1 MSGWNKPKT
10 AEFKREFSS
19 FLSNLKIDSKETGG
33 RSDFNLYNAQ
43 RRFLS
48 GIFSGLEEDVHSFTI
63 LKSRQLGIT
72 TASLALD
79 LFWVGSHEGLQG
91 AVVFDT
97 DGNKE
102 KARTLIERYMESLPP
117 DFGFPA
123 SKRHYRG
130 GLVLENGSTLD
141 YLVAG
146 IKKSRGSGGLG
157 RSRALNFM
165 HATECSSW
173 ADEEG
178 LASLKESLA
187 ADFEN
192 RLYIWESTAR
202 GFNVF
207 YDMWEDAKAD
217 DLSQRAIFI
226 GWWAKE
232 VQSYAEGTPLFER
245 YGAALPVPEEEEK
258 IKLVWDKY
266 GHRVTQEQLAWIRH
280 KENPR
285 VDENRIEVDQ
295 VKSDMMSQE
304 QPWCVIAGT
313 RVGTDHGLI
322 PIEDARPGYQNTLG
336 RIVAAGPTGTAQTY
350 ELSTALGYRIVGTSN
365 HPVALAGGG
374 FIDLAG
380 AQAQRIKLCAPRF
393 AKHEHEV
400 RWKEGPVTSTVRV
413 TADFAR
419 LVGLYMGDGSLQG
432 AGKNGGA
439 GYFAVACDTKDHDIV
454 VEVQRLITTIF
465 GVDAPVRMQG
475 TTGCEEVRVGSRL
488 IVETFRK
495 LGLARNDIG
504 KTMRKVHVP
513 DFIWR
518 SPKPV
523 VREFLSGLFEADGFN
538 GYNAD
543 RVVLFSKWPDF
554 LADVQLLL
562 LGFGITCRRTS
573 RAAKT
578 AYRDRKSGTLKG
590 HSYTA
595 NELQLRGSESRA
607 FNERIGFLSA
617 RKRARFTERAP
628 KDTARKWRVAPPI
641 VLEDDVAHVTE
652 RAVETVYNLTV
663 EGEHLFDAN
672 GVLTHNT
679 EEEAFLTSGSTFFPG
694 ERLTEAT
701 KTAIHFPYKGYSYL
715 MGEDFLATVVD
726 PVRVAR
732 RARLKIWEE
741 PDPMGVYTIGADPAF
756 GSSDTGDRYVIQ
768 VLRCYADGLDQV
780 AEFADTVLTT
790 YQFAWIIAHLCG
802 YYANARLLMEI
813 NGPGMAVWNEFRVL
827 MHQMRAGELRDVAED
842 MGVANIFKHVKQY
855 LWTKGDAIAQTPTQ
869 FHWVTSTKRKVEVM
883 EQLRN
888 GFHLGQIKVRSM
900 ETLEE
905 MRHIVRD
912 GDSIHGEGKTKD
924 DRVIA
929 LALAVRAWED
939 GERKRLI
946 TAKRTRE
953 YENRRESFTAVDFQN
968 MLHGRILEDYF
979 ARQKRDR
986 LATMRRLKYG
996 TRWSW

>member
-1 MSGWNKPKT
+1 MSGWGPKKVK
-10 AEFKREFSS
+10 EFKTQFSS

-63 LKSRQLGIT
+63 LKSRQLGICLDPDTLVLTAELRWVRIVDMRLGQEVVAVDEYPPGGRGRARQMRTATVQGVVEVYRKAYRLTFDDGRSVICTGAHPWLSRKVNTDATWRSIEGTKTNYKKLKIGTRVRWITKPWGGSTVEDGWFGGMLDGEGSISNGNRAGASVNVSQLRGPVWDRLVQYGVERGYNCVVENDETLRKTKYGNSPVPKLCFNRMNEVFRLIGQTRPTRFIGKRWWEGRELPGKRIGGIGWATIVDIEPLGDRTMVDLQTSTGTYIAEGFVSHNT

-123 SKRHYRG
+123 AKRHYRG

-304 QPWCVIAGT
+304 QPW
-313 RVGTDHGLI
+313 
-322 PIEDARPGYQNTLG
+322 
-336 RIVAAGPTGTAQTY
+336 
-350 ELSTALGYRIVGTSN
+350 
-365 HPVALAGGG
+365 
-374 FIDLAG
+374 
-380 AQAQRIKLCAPRF
+380 
-393 AKHEHEV
+393 
-400 RWKEGPVTSTVRV
+400 
-413 TADFAR
+413 
-419 LVGLYMGDGSLQG
+419 
-432 AGKNGGA
+432 
-439 GYFAVACDTKDHDIV
+439 
-454 VEVQRLITTIF
+454 
-465 GVDAPVRMQG
+465 
-475 TTGCEEVRVGSRL
+475 
-488 IVETFRK
+488 
-495 LGLARNDIG
+495 
-504 KTMRKVHVP
+504 
-513 DFIWR
+513 
-518 SPKPV
+518 
-523 VREFLSGLFEADGFN
+523 
-538 GYNAD
+538 
-543 RVVLFSKWPDF
+543 
-554 LADVQLLL
+554 
-562 LGFGITCRRTS
+562 
-573 RAAKT
+573 
-578 AYRDRKSGTLKG
+578 
-590 HSYTA
+590 
-595 NELQLRGSESRA
+595 
-607 FNERIGFLSA
+607 
-617 RKRARFTERAP
+617 
-628 KDTARKWRVAPPI
+628 
-641 VLEDDVAHVTE
+641 
-652 RAVETVYNLTV
+652 
-663 EGEHLFDAN
+663 
-672 GVLTHNT
+672 T

-869 FHWVTSTKRKVEVM
+869 FHWVTNTKRKVEVL